1 MYYNDIS
8 PRTAAFAATQL
19 LEKAKINNV
28 AGRFSDSKT
37 LPKRKSQTI
46 VFRRFTK
53 LDSTPVKLQEGVT
66 PLGKPMAATDV
77 TAYLY
82 QYGDFIRISDVV
94 EDTYEDPILT
104 EADDVLGMQADEM
117 IDKVRIGVFQAGSNK
132 VLANGSLRTDVNTF
146 PDRDGF
152 RSVIRILK
160 KQEAMPLT
168 EVISAG
174 VKVSTMPVPS
184 SYFALCHSDCQPD
197 LERVSG
203 FLPVSQYAANMGVLP
218 GEIGA
223 IGELRFVF
231 DNNIAPF
238 ADGGGAKG
246 DMISTTGVNADVY
259 PILVFAKHGTGL
271 VSLAGK
277 NAVSVLVSN
286 PKAQAGDELAQK
298 GSVGWK
304 AWSGA
309 VILNDAWHLRM
320 EVAIKG

>member
-1 MYYNDIS
+1 MLYNDIS
-8 PRTAAFAATQL
+8 PRNQAFADAKL
-19 LEKAKINNV
+19 LEKAKINNI

-46 VFRRFTK
+46 TFRRFSK
-53 LDSTPVKLQEGVT
+53 LDSTPVVLQEGVT
-66 PLGKPMAATDV
+66 PTGKPMAATDV
-77 TAYLY
+77 SCSLK
-82 QYGDFIRISDVV
+82 QYGDFIRITDVI
-94 EDTYEDPILT
+94 EDTYEDPILQ
-104 EADDVLGMQADEM
+104 EATDILGEQADEM
-117 IDKVRIGVFQAGSNK
+117 LDKVRIGVFKAGTNIK
-132 VLANGSLRTDVNTF
+132 YANGAARTDVNTF
-146 PDRDGF
+146 PDRDAW
-152 RSVIRILK
+152 RSVVRILK
-160 KQEAMPLT
+160 AQHAMPIT
-168 EVISAG
+168 EVIQAG

-184 SYFALCHSDCQPD
+184 SYFALCHSDIQPD

-231 DNNIAPF
+231 DNNLIPW

-246 DMISTTGVNADVY
+246 DYMSTSGVKADVY
-259 PILVFAKHGTGL
+259 PVLVFAKHGTGV

-277 NAVSVLVSN
+277 NAVQTLVAN

-309 VILNDAWHLRM
+309 IILNDAWHLRV
-320 EVAIKG
+320 EVAAKG